1 MILDEQTSAFLKE
14 IAKKGSVLGLD
25 AMQTLMQYLGN
36 PQDKLQ
42 IIHVAGTNGKG
53 SCCCMLQKIL
63 CKQGYAVGLYTS
75 PAVFCEEER
84 FRMNDNFI
92 TADAYNHYMHRMEDA
107 WNEVVKKT
115 GQRPT
120 IFEVETA
127 LAYLYFYESGCD
139 YVIMEVGMGGATDA
153 TNVMKQSLCSVI
165 ASIGM
170 DHMQYLGNTIE
181 EIAKVKAGIIKKGC
195 PVVALKQSDGVCEV
209 IKNKA
214 EECGSRC
221 VLVEVPASVEE
232 NVMTEQG
239 QRQGRCIQDRPIQK
253 QCIQYPVQ
261 GTTLQDARY
270 GSVHTALG
278 GVWQREN
285 LSLALAV
292 LKLLEESDYSI
303 TKEAVQSGIAKTI
316 WHGRYEVL
324 QTEPLFII
332 DGAHNPIA
340 AKRLKQTIEKDFT
353 NREIIYI
360 IGVLADKE
368 HEKMLRLLL
377 PGAKA
382 VFTVTP
388 DSPRALDGES
398 LAKEAQ
404 KYADNIW
411 YVPDIGKAVKMAK
424 ETAKESDVILAVGS
438 LSYLKEVKKAL
449 GQG

>member
-1 MILDEQTSAFLKE
+1 MTYDEAVEFVDST
-14 IAKKGSVLGLD
+14 KKYGSILGLESIRN
-25 AMQTLMQYLGN
+25 LMQELGN
-36 PQDKLQ
+36 VQEQLH

-53 SCCCMLQKIL
+53 SVCAFLSAAL
-63 CKQGYAVGLYTS
+63 TEAGYRVGRYNS
-75 PAVFCEEER
+75 PAVFERREVFRIGETMISKEEYAAVFERVQKACEALIKR
-84 FRMNDNFI
+84 GCS
-92 TADAYNHYMHRMEDA
+92 H
-107 WNEVVKKT
+107 
-115 GQRPT
+115 PT
-120 IFEVETA
+120 VFEVETA
-127 LAYLYFYESGCD
+127 AAFLWFYEKKCD
-139 YVIMEVGMGGATDA
+139 LVLLETGMGGETDA
-153 TNVMKQSLCSVI
+153 TNLITHPVCSVLT
-165 ASIGM
+165 SIGM

-195 PVVALKQSDGVCEV
+195 PVVALKQGDSVCEV

-221 VLVEVPASVEE
+221 VLVEVPQYMQEA
-232 NVMTEQG
+232 
-239 QRQGRCIQDRPIQK
+239 PIW
-253 QCIQYPVQ
+253 
-261 GTTLQDARY
+261 GTTLQDVHY

-278 GVWQREN
+278 GIWQREN

-292 LKLLEESDYSI
+292 LKLLEESGYPI
-303 TKEAVQSGIAKTI
+303 TKEAVQNGIAKTI

-340 AKRLKQTIEKDFT
+340 AKRLKETIEKDFT

-398 LAKEAQ
+398 LAKEAR

-411 YVPDIGKAVKMAK
+411 HVPDIGKAVKMAK

>member
-1 MILDEQTSAFLKE
+1 MTYEEAAEFADST
-14 IAKKGSVLGLD
+14 KKYGSILGLESIRN
-25 AMQTLMQYLGN
+25 LMQELGN
-36 PQDKLQ
+36 IQEQLH

-53 SCCCMLQKIL
+53 SVCAFLSAAL
-63 CKQGYAVGLYTS
+63 TEAGYRVGRYNS
-75 PAVFCEEER
+75 PAVFERREVFRIGETMISKEEYAAVFERVQTACEVLTKR
-84 FRMNDNFI
+84 GCP
-92 TADAYNHYMHRMEDA
+92 H
-107 WNEVVKKT
+107 
-115 GQRPT
+115 PT
-120 IFEVETA
+120 VFEVETA
-127 LAYLYFYESGCD
+127 AAFLWFYEKKCD
-139 YVIMEVGMGGATDA
+139 LVLLETGMGGETDA
-153 TNVMKQSLCSVI
+153 TNLITHPVCSVLT
-165 ASIGM
+165 SIGM

-195 PVVALKQSDGVCEV
+195 PVVALKQGDSVCEV

-221 VLVEVPASVEE
+221 ILVEVPQYMQEA
-232 NVMTEQG
+232 
-239 QRQGRCIQDRPIQK
+239 PIW
-253 QCIQYPVQ
+253 
-261 GTTLQDARY
+261 GTTLQDVHY

-292 LKLLEESDYSI
+292 LKLLEESGYPI
-303 TKEAVQSGIAKTI
+303 TKEAVQNGIAKTI

-340 AKRLKQTIEKDFT
+340 AKRLKETIEKDFT

-388 DSPRALDGES
+388 DSPRALDGEI
-398 LAKEAQ
+398 LAKEAR

-424 ETAKESDVILAVGS
+424 ETAKES
-438 LSYLKEVKKAL
+438 
-449 GQG
+449 

>member
-1 MILDEQTSAFLKE
+1 MTYDEAVEFVDST
-14 IAKKGSVLGLD
+14 KKYGSILGLESIRN
-25 AMQTLMQYLGN
+25 LMQELGN
-36 PQDKLQ
+36 VQEQLH

-53 SCCCMLQKIL
+53 SVCAFLSAAL
-63 CKQGYAVGLYTS
+63 TEAGYRVGRYNS
-75 PAVFCEEER
+75 PAVFERREVFRIGETMISKEEYATVFERVQTACEVLTKR
-84 FRMNDNFI
+84 GCPHS
-92 TADAYNHYMHRMEDA
+92 T
-107 WNEVVKKT
+107 V
-115 GQRPT
+115 
-120 IFEVETA
+120 FEVETA
-127 LAYLYFYESGCD
+127 AAFLWFYEKKCD
-139 YVIMEVGMGGATDA
+139 LVLLETGMGGETDA
-153 TNVMKQSLCSVI
+153 TNLITHPVCSVLT
-165 ASIGM
+165 SIGM

-181 EIAKVKAGIIKKGC
+181 EIAKVKAGVIKKGC
-195 PVVALKQSDGVCEV
+195 PVVALKQGDSVCEV

-221 VLVEVPASVEE
+221 VLVEVPQYMQEA
-232 NVMTEQG
+232 
-239 QRQGRCIQDRPIQK
+239 PIW
-253 QCIQYPVQ
+253 
-261 GTTLQDARY
+261 GTTLQDVRY

-278 GVWQREN
+278 GIWQREN

-292 LKLLEESDYSI
+292 LKLLEESGYSI
-303 TKEAVQSGIAKTI
+303 TKEAVQNGIAKTI

-340 AKRLKQTIEKDFT
+340 AKRLKETIEKDFT

-388 DSPRALDGES
+388 DSPRALGGEI

>member
-1 MILDEQTSAFLKE
+1 MTYEEAAEFADST
-14 IAKKGSVLGLD
+14 KKYGSILGLESIRN
-25 AMQTLMQYLGN
+25 LMQELGN
-36 PQDKLQ
+36 IQEQLH

-53 SCCCMLQKIL
+53 SVCAFLSAAL
-63 CKQGYAVGLYTS
+63 TEAGYRVGRYNS
-75 PAVFCEEER
+75 PAVFERREVFRIGETMISKEEYAAVFERVQTACEVLTKR
-84 FRMNDNFI
+84 GCP
-92 TADAYNHYMHRMEDA
+92 H
-107 WNEVVKKT
+107 
-115 GQRPT
+115 PT
-120 IFEVETA
+120 VFEVETA
-127 LAYLYFYESGCD
+127 AAFLWFYEKKCD
-139 YVIMEVGMGGATDA
+139 LVLLETGMGGETDA
-153 TNVMKQSLCSVI
+153 TNLITHPVCSVLT
-165 ASIGM
+165 SIGM

-195 PVVALKQSDGVCEV
+195 PVVALKQGDSVCEV

-221 VLVEVPASVEE
+221 VLVEVPQYMQEA
-232 NVMTEQG
+232 
-239 QRQGRCIQDRPIQK
+239 PIW
-253 QCIQYPVQ
+253 
-261 GTTLQDARY
+261 GTTLQDVHY

-292 LKLLEESDYSI
+292 LKLLEESDYPI

-340 AKRLKQTIEKDFT
+340 AKRLKETIEKDFT

-388 DSPRALDGES
+388 DSPRALGGEI

-424 ETAKESDVILAVGS
+424 ETAKEYDVILAVGS

>member
-1 MILDEQTSAFLKE
+1 MTYDEAVEFVDST
-14 IAKKGSVLGLD
+14 KKYGSILGLESIRN
-25 AMQTLMQYLGN
+25 LMQEFGN
-36 PQDKLQ
+36 VQEQLH

-53 SCCCMLQKIL
+53 SVCAFLSAAL
-63 CKQGYAVGLYTS
+63 TEAGYRVGRYNS
-75 PAVFCEEER
+75 PAVFERREVFRIGETMISKEEYAAVFERVQTACEVLTKR
-84 FRMNDNFI
+84 GCP
-92 TADAYNHYMHRMEDA
+92 H
-107 WNEVVKKT
+107 
-115 GQRPT
+115 PT
-120 IFEVETA
+120 VFEVETA
-127 LAYLYFYESGCD
+127 AAFLWFYEKKCD
-139 YVIMEVGMGGATDA
+139 LVLLETGMGGETDA
-153 TNVMKQSLCSVI
+153 TNLITHPVCSVLT
-165 ASIGM
+165 SIGM

-195 PVVALKQSDGVCEV
+195 PVVALKQGDSVCEV
-209 IKNKA
+209 IKNEA

-221 VLVEVPASVEE
+221 VLVEVPQYMQEA
-232 NVMTEQG
+232 
-239 QRQGRCIQDRPIQK
+239 PIW
-253 QCIQYPVQ
+253 
-261 GTTLQDARY
+261 GTTLQDVHY

-292 LKLLEESDYSI
+292 LKLLEESDYPI

-340 AKRLKQTIEKDFT
+340 AKRLKETIEKDFT

>member
-1 MILDEQTSAFLKE
+1 MTYDEAVEFVDST
-14 IAKKGSVLGLD
+14 KKYGSILGLESIRN
-25 AMQTLMQYLGN
+25 LMQELGN
-36 PQDKLQ
+36 VQEQLH

-53 SCCCMLQKIL
+53 SVCAFLSAAL
-63 CKQGYAVGLYTS
+63 TEAGYRVGRYNS
-75 PAVFCEEER
+75 PAVFERREVFRIGETMISKEEYAAVFERVQTACE
-84 FRMNDNFI
+84 
-92 TADAYNHYMHRMEDA
+92 AL
-107 WNEVVKKT
+107 KKR
-115 GQRPT
+115 GCPHPT
-120 IFEVETA
+120 VFEVETA
-127 LAYLYFYESGCD
+127 AAFLWFYEKKCD
-139 YVIMEVGMGGATDA
+139 LVLLETGMGGETDA
-153 TNVMKQSLCSVI
+153 TNLITHPVCSVLT
-165 ASIGM
+165 SIGM

-195 PVVALKQSDGVCEV
+195 PVVALKQGDSVCEV

-221 VLVEVPASVEE
+221 VLVEVPQYMQEA
-232 NVMTEQG
+232 
-239 QRQGRCIQDRPIQK
+239 PIW
-253 QCIQYPVQ
+253 
-261 GTTLQDARY
+261 GTTLQDVHY

-278 GVWQREN
+278 GIWQREN

-292 LKLLEESDYSI
+292 LKLLEESGYPI

-340 AKRLKQTIEKDFT
+340 AKRLKETIEKDFT

-388 DSPRALDGES
+388 DSPRALDGEI
-398 LAKEAQ
+398 LAKEAR

-411 YVPDIGKAVKMAK
+411 HVPDIGKVVKMAK

>member
-1 MILDEQTSAFLKE
+1 MTYEEAAEFADST
-14 IAKKGSVLGLD
+14 KKYGSILGLESIRN
-25 AMQTLMQYLGN
+25 LMQELGN
-36 PQDKLQ
+36 VQEQLH

-53 SCCCMLQKIL
+53 SVCAFLSVAL
-63 CKQGYAVGLYTS
+63 TEAGYRVGRYNS
-75 PAVFCEEER
+75 PAVFERREVFRIGETMISKEEYAAVFERVQTACEVLTKR
-84 FRMNDNFI
+84 GCP
-92 TADAYNHYMHRMEDA
+92 H
-107 WNEVVKKT
+107 
-115 GQRPT
+115 PT
-120 IFEVETA
+120 VFEVETA
-127 LAYLYFYESGCD
+127 AAFLWFYEKKCD
-139 YVIMEVGMGGATDA
+139 LVLLETGMGGETDA
-153 TNVMKQSLCSVI
+153 TNLITHPVCSVLT
-165 ASIGM
+165 SIGM

-195 PVVALKQSDGVCEV
+195 PVVALKQGDSVCEV

-221 VLVEVPASVEE
+221 VLVEVPQYMQEA
-232 NVMTEQG
+232 
-239 QRQGRCIQDRPIQK
+239 PIW
-253 QCIQYPVQ
+253 
-261 GTTLQDARY
+261 GTTLQDVHY

-278 GVWQREN
+278 GIWQREN

-303 TKEAVQSGIAKTI
+303 TKEAVQNGIAKTI

-388 DSPRALDGES
+388 GSPRALDGEI

>member
-1 MILDEQTSAFLKE
+1 MTYEEAAEFADST
-14 IAKKGSVLGLD
+14 KKYGSILGLESIRN
-25 AMQTLMQYLGN
+25 LMQELGN
-36 PQDKLQ
+36 VQEQLH

-53 SCCCMLQKIL
+53 SVCAFLSAAL
-63 CKQGYAVGLYTS
+63 TEAGYRVGRYNS
-75 PAVFCEEER
+75 PAVFERREVFRIGETMISKEEYAAVFERVQTACEVLTKR
-84 FRMNDNFI
+84 GCP
-92 TADAYNHYMHRMEDA
+92 H
-107 WNEVVKKT
+107 
-115 GQRPT
+115 PT
-120 IFEVETA
+120 VFEVETA
-127 LAYLYFYESGCD
+127 AAFLWFYEKKCD
-139 YVIMEVGMGGATDA
+139 LVLLETGMGGETDA
-153 TNVMKQSLCSVI
+153 TNLITHPVCSVL

-195 PVVALKQSDGVCEV
+195 PVVALKQGDSVCEV

-221 VLVEVPASVEE
+221 ILVEVPQYMQEA
-232 NVMTEQG
+232 
-239 QRQGRCIQDRPIQK
+239 PIW
-253 QCIQYPVQ
+253 
-261 GTTLQDARY
+261 GTTLQDVHY

-292 LKLLEESDYSI
+292 LKLLEESGYPI

-340 AKRLKQTIEKDFT
+340 AKRLKETIEKDFT

-388 DSPRALDGES
+388 DSPRALDGEI
-398 LAKEAQ
+398 LAKEAR

-411 YVPDIGKAVKMAK
+411 HVPDIGKAVKMAK

>member
-1 MILDEQTSAFLKE
+1 MTYEEAAEFADST
-14 IAKKGSVLGLD
+14 KKYGSILGLESIRN
-25 AMQTLMQYLGN
+25 LMQELGN
-36 PQDKLQ
+36 VQEQLH

-53 SCCCMLQKIL
+53 SVCAFLSAAL
-63 CKQGYAVGLYTS
+63 TEAGYRVGRYNS
-75 PAVFCEEER
+75 PAVFERREVFRIGETMISKEEYAAVFERVQTACEVLTKR
-84 FRMNDNFI
+84 GCP
-92 TADAYNHYMHRMEDA
+92 H
-107 WNEVVKKT
+107 
-115 GQRPT
+115 PT
-120 IFEVETA
+120 VFEVETA
-127 LAYLYFYESGCD
+127 AAFLWFYEKKCD
-139 YVIMEVGMGGATDA
+139 LVLLETGMGGETDA
-153 TNVMKQSLCSVI
+153 TNLITHPVCSVLT
-165 ASIGM
+165 SIGM

-221 VLVEVPASVEE
+221 VLVEVPQYMQEK
-232 NVMTEQG
+232 
-239 QRQGRCIQDRPIQK
+239 PIQK

-261 GTTLQDARY
+261 GTTLQDAHY

-278 GVWQREN
+278 GIWQREN

-303 TKEAVQSGIAKTI
+303 TKEAVQNGIAKTI

-340 AKRLKQTIEKDFT
+340 AKRLKETIEKDFT

-388 DSPRALDGES
+388 DSPRALDGEI
-398 LAKEAQ
+398 LAKEAR

>member
-1 MILDEQTSAFLKE
+1 MTYDEAVEFADST
-14 IAKKGSVLGLD
+14 KKYGSILGLESIRN
-25 AMQTLMQYLGN
+25 LMQELGN
-36 PQDKLQ
+36 VQEQLH

-53 SCCCMLQKIL
+53 SVCAFLSAAL
-63 CKQGYAVGLYTS
+63 TEAGYRVGRYNS
-75 PAVFCEEER
+75 PAVFERREVFRIGETMISKEEYATVFERVQTACEVLTKR
-84 FRMNDNFI
+84 GCP
-92 TADAYNHYMHRMEDA
+92 H
-107 WNEVVKKT
+107 
-115 GQRPT
+115 PT
-120 IFEVETA
+120 VFEVETA
-127 LAYLYFYESGCD
+127 AAFLWFYEKKCD
-139 YVIMEVGMGGATDA
+139 LVLLETGMGGETDA
-153 TNVMKQSLCSVI
+153 TNLITHPVCSVLT
-165 ASIGM
+165 SIGM

-195 PVVALKQSDGVCEV
+195 PVVALKQGDSVCEV

-221 VLVEVPASVEE
+221 VLVEVPQYMQEA
-232 NVMTEQG
+232 
-239 QRQGRCIQDRPIQK
+239 PIW
-253 QCIQYPVQ
+253 
-261 GTTLQDARY
+261 GTTLQDVHY

-340 AKRLKQTIEKDFT
+340 AKRLKETIEKDFT

-377 PGAKA
+377 PEAKA

-388 DSPRALDGES
+388 DSPRALDGEI
-398 LAKEAQ
+398 LAKEAR

>member
-1 MILDEQTSAFLKE
+1 MTYEEAAEFVDST
-14 IAKKGSVLGLD
+14 KKYGSILGLESIRN
-25 AMQTLMQYLGN
+25 LMQELGN
-36 PQDKLQ
+36 VQEQLH

-53 SCCCMLQKIL
+53 SVCAFLSAAL
-63 CKQGYAVGLYTS
+63 TEAGYRVGRYNS
-75 PAVFCEEER
+75 PAVFERREVFRIGETMISKEEYAVVFERVQKACEALIKR
-84 FRMNDNFI
+84 GCS
-92 TADAYNHYMHRMEDA
+92 H
-107 WNEVVKKT
+107 
-115 GQRPT
+115 PT
-120 IFEVETA
+120 VFEVETA
-127 LAYLYFYESGCD
+127 AAFLWFYEKKCD
-139 YVIMEVGMGGATDA
+139 LVLLETGMGGETDA
-153 TNVMKQSLCSVI
+153 TNLITHPVCSVLT
-165 ASIGM
+165 SIGM

-195 PVVALKQSDGVCEV
+195 PVVALKQGDSVCEV

-221 VLVEVPASVEE
+221 VLVEVPQYMQEA
-232 NVMTEQG
+232 
-239 QRQGRCIQDRPIQK
+239 PIW
-253 QCIQYPVQ
+253 
-261 GTTLQDARY
+261 GTTLQDVHY

>member
-1 MILDEQTSAFLKE
+1 MTYEEAAEFVDST
-14 IAKKGSVLGLD
+14 KKYGSILGLESIRN
-25 AMQTLMQYLGN
+25 LMQELGN
-36 PQDKLQ
+36 VQEQLH

-53 SCCCMLQKIL
+53 SVCAFLSAAL
-63 CKQGYAVGLYTS
+63 TEAGYRVGRYNS
-75 PAVFCEEER
+75 PAVFERREVFRIGETMISKEEYAAVFERVQKACEALIKR
-84 FRMNDNFI
+84 GCS
-92 TADAYNHYMHRMEDA
+92 H
-107 WNEVVKKT
+107 
-115 GQRPT
+115 PT
-120 IFEVETA
+120 VFEVETA
-127 LAYLYFYESGCD
+127 AAFLWFYEKKCD
-139 YVIMEVGMGGATDA
+139 LVLLETGMGGETDA
-153 TNVMKQSLCSVI
+153 TNLITHPVCSVLT
-165 ASIGM
+165 SIGM

-195 PVVALKQSDGVCEV
+195 PVVALKQGDSVCEV

-221 VLVEVPASVEE
+221 VLVEVPQYMQEA
-232 NVMTEQG
+232 
-239 QRQGRCIQDRPIQK
+239 PIW
-253 QCIQYPVQ
+253 
-261 GTTLQDARY
+261 GTTLQDVHY

>member
-1 MILDEQTSAFLKE
+1 MTYEEATEFADST
-14 IAKKGSVLGLD
+14 KKYGSILGLESIRN
-25 AMQTLMQYLGN
+25 LMQELGN
-36 PQDKLQ
+36 VQEQLH

-53 SCCCMLQKIL
+53 SVCAFLSAAL
-63 CKQGYAVGLYTS
+63 TEAGYRVGRYNS
-75 PAVFCEEER
+75 PAVFERREVFRIGETMISKEEYAAVFERVQTACEVLTKR
-84 FRMNDNFI
+84 GCP
-92 TADAYNHYMHRMEDA
+92 H
-107 WNEVVKKT
+107 
-115 GQRPT
+115 PT
-120 IFEVETA
+120 VFEVETA
-127 LAYLYFYESGCD
+127 AAFLWFYEKKCD
-139 YVIMEVGMGGATDA
+139 LVLLETGMGGETDA
-153 TNVMKQSLCSVI
+153 TNLITHPVCSVLT
-165 ASIGM
+165 SIGM

-195 PVVALKQSDGVCEV
+195 PVVALKQGDSVCEV

-221 VLVEVPASVEE
+221 VLVEVPQYMQEA
-232 NVMTEQG
+232 
-239 QRQGRCIQDRPIQK
+239 PIW
-253 QCIQYPVQ
+253 
-261 GTTLQDARY
+261 GTTLQDVHY

-278 GVWQREN
+278 GIWQREN

-292 LKLLEESDYSI
+292 LKLLEESGYPI

-388 DSPRALDGES
+388 DNPRALDGES
-398 LAKEAQ
+398 LAKEAR
-404 KYADNIW
+404 KYADTVW
-411 YVPDIGKAVKMAK
+411 YVPDIRKAVEMAK

>member
-1 MILDEQTSAFLKE
+1 MTYEEAAEFADST
-14 IAKKGSVLGLD
+14 KKYGSILGLESIRN
-25 AMQTLMQYLGN
+25 LMQELGN
-36 PQDKLQ
+36 VQEQLH

-53 SCCCMLQKIL
+53 SVCAFLSAAL
-63 CKQGYAVGLYTS
+63 TEAGYRVGRYNS
-75 PAVFCEEER
+75 PAVFERREVFRIGETMISKEEYAAVFERVQTACEVLTKR
-84 FRMNDNFI
+84 GCP
-92 TADAYNHYMHRMEDA
+92 H
-107 WNEVVKKT
+107 
-115 GQRPT
+115 PT
-120 IFEVETA
+120 VFEVETA
-127 LAYLYFYESGCD
+127 AAFLWFYEKKCD
-139 YVIMEVGMGGATDA
+139 LVLLETGMGGETDA
-153 TNVMKQSLCSVI
+153 TNLITHPVCSVLT
-165 ASIGM
+165 SIGM

-221 VLVEVPASVEE
+221 VLVEVPQYMQEK
-232 NVMTEQG
+232 
-239 QRQGRCIQDRPIQK
+239 PIQK

-261 GTTLQDARY
+261 GTTLQDVHY

-303 TKEAVQSGIAKTI
+303 TKEAVQNGIAKTI

-340 AKRLKQTIEKDFT
+340 AKRLKETIEKDFT

-377 PGAKA
+377 PEAKA

-388 DSPRALDGES
+388 DSPRALDGEI
-398 LAKEAQ
+398 LAKEAR

>member
-1 MILDEQTSAFLKE
+1 MTYEEAAEFADST
-14 IAKKGSVLGLD
+14 KKYGSILGLESIRN
-25 AMQTLMQYLGN
+25 LMQELGN
-36 PQDKLQ
+36 VQEQLH

-53 SCCCMLQKIL
+53 SVCAFLSAAL
-63 CKQGYAVGLYTS
+63 TEAGYRVGRYNS
-75 PAVFCEEER
+75 PAVFERREVFRIGETMISKEEYAAVFERVQTACEVLTKR
-84 FRMNDNFI
+84 GCP
-92 TADAYNHYMHRMEDA
+92 H
-107 WNEVVKKT
+107 
-115 GQRPT
+115 PT
-120 IFEVETA
+120 VFEVETA
-127 LAYLYFYESGCD
+127 AAFLWFYEKKCD
-139 YVIMEVGMGGATDA
+139 LVLLETGMGGETDA
-153 TNVMKQSLCSVI
+153 TNLITHPVCSVLT
-165 ASIGM
+165 SIGM

-195 PVVALKQSDGVCEV
+195 PVVALKQGDSVCEV

-221 VLVEVPASVEE
+221 VLVEVPQYMQEA
-232 NVMTEQG
+232 
-239 QRQGRCIQDRPIQK
+239 PIW
-253 QCIQYPVQ
+253 
-261 GTTLQDARY
+261 GTTLQDVHY
-270 GSVHTALG
+270 GPVHTTLG

-292 LKLLEESDYSI
+292 LKLLEESGYLI

-340 AKRLKQTIEKDFT
+340 AKRLKETIEKDFT

-388 DSPRALDGES
+388 DNPRALDGES
-398 LAKEAQ
+398 LAKEAR

-411 YVPDIGKAVKMAK
+411 YVPDIRKAVEMAK

>member
-14 IAKKGSVLGLD
+14 IAKRGSVLGLD

-92 TADAYNHYMHRMEDA
+92 TADAYNRYMHRMEDA
-107 WNEVVKKT
+107 WNEVVQKT

-170 DHMQYLGNTIE
+170 DHMQFLGENVAK
-181 EIAKVKAGIIKKGC
+181 IAHIKAGIIK
-195 PVVALKQSDGVCEV
+195 PHGVCVCTWQETAVADALQQVADKQKADLIFCDQNEV
-209 IKNKA
+209 LLHETQPLCYDYKEFTNITVSLQGTFQLQN
-214 EECGSRC
+214 S
-221 VLVEVPASVEE
+221 VLVLETVRALRKLGVRIDDSSVSEGIREASWP
-232 NVMTEQG
+232 
-239 QRQGRCIQDRPIQK
+239 GRMECICKKP
-253 QCIQYPVQ
+253 CIY
-261 GTTLQDARY
+261 
-270 GSVHTALG
+270 
-278 GVWQREN
+278 
-285 LSLALAV
+285 
-292 LKLLEESDYSI
+292 
-303 TKEAVQSGIAKTI
+303 
-316 WHGRYEVL
+316 
-324 QTEPLFII
+324 I
-332 DGAHNPIA
+332 DGAHNWPA
-340 AKRLKQTIEKDFT
+340 VKQLQKTLDANFT
-353 NREIIYI
+353 NKTITYI

-368 HEKMLRLLL
+368 YQKMLPLLL
-377 PGAKA
+377 PMANHIY
-382 VFTVTP
+382 TVTP
-388 DSPRALDGES
+388 KNERALS
-398 LAKEAQ
+398 AQKLAKTIQAQ
-404 KYADNIW
+404 GYDAKACDSLEC
-411 YVPDIGKAVKMAK
+411 AVKLAVD
-424 ETAKESDVILAVGS
+424 AADDVILAFGS
-438 LSYLKEVKKAL
+438 LSYLGECKRVVTSVIKE
-449 GQG
+449 

>member
-1 MILDEQTSAFLKE
+1 MTYDEAVEFADST
-14 IAKKGSVLGLD
+14 KKYGSILGLESIRN
-25 AMQTLMQYLGN
+25 LMQELGN
-36 PQDKLQ
+36 VQEQLH

-53 SCCCMLQKIL
+53 SVCAFLSAAL
-63 CKQGYAVGLYTS
+63 TEAGYRVGRYNS
-75 PAVFCEEER
+75 PAVFERREVFRIGETMISKEEYAAVFERVQTACE
-84 FRMNDNFI
+84 
-92 TADAYNHYMHRMEDA
+92 AL
-107 WNEVVKKT
+107 KKR
-115 GQRPT
+115 GCPHPT
-120 IFEVETA
+120 VFEVETA
-127 LAYLYFYESGCD
+127 AAFLWFYEKKCD
-139 YVIMEVGMGGATDA
+139 LVLLETGMGGETDA
-153 TNVMKQSLCSVI
+153 TNLITHPVCSVLT
-165 ASIGM
+165 SIGM

-195 PVVALKQSDGVCEV
+195 PVVALKQGDSVCEV

-221 VLVEVPASVEE
+221 VLVEVPQYMQEA
-232 NVMTEQG
+232 
-239 QRQGRCIQDRPIQK
+239 PIW
-253 QCIQYPVQ
+253 
-261 GTTLQDARY
+261 GTTLQDVHY

-278 GVWQREN
+278 GIWQREN

-292 LKLLEESDYSI
+292 LKLLEESGYPI

-340 AKRLKQTIEKDFT
+340 AKRLKETIEKDFT

-388 DSPRALDGES
+388 DSPRALDGEI
-398 LAKEAQ
+398 LAKEAR

-411 YVPDIGKAVKMAK
+411 HVPDIGKAVKMAK

-449 GQG
+449 GHG

>member
-1 MILDEQTSAFLKE
+1 MTYDEAVEFADST
-14 IAKKGSVLGLD
+14 KKYGSILGLESIRN
-25 AMQTLMQYLGN
+25 LMQELGN
-36 PQDKLQ
+36 VQEQLH

-53 SCCCMLQKIL
+53 SVCAFLSAAL
-63 CKQGYAVGLYTS
+63 TEAGYQVGRYNS
-75 PAVFCEEER
+75 PAVFERREVFRIGETMISKEEYAAVFERVQTACE
-84 FRMNDNFI
+84 
-92 TADAYNHYMHRMEDA
+92 
-107 WNEVVKKT
+107 VLKKR
-115 GQRPT
+115 GCPHPT
-120 IFEVETA
+120 VFEVETA
-127 LAYLYFYESGCD
+127 AAFLWFYEKKCD
-139 YVIMEVGMGGATDA
+139 LVLLETGMGGETDA
-153 TNVMKQSLCSVI
+153 TNLITHPVCSVLT
-165 ASIGM
+165 SIGM

-195 PVVALKQSDGVCEV
+195 PVVALKQGDSVCEV

-221 VLVEVPASVEE
+221 VLVEVPQYMQEA
-232 NVMTEQG
+232 
-239 QRQGRCIQDRPIQK
+239 PIW
-253 QCIQYPVQ
+253 
-261 GTTLQDARY
+261 GTTLQDVHY

-278 GVWQREN
+278 GIWQREN

-292 LKLLEESDYSI
+292 LKLLEESGYPI

-340 AKRLKQTIEKDFT
+340 AKRLKETIEKDFT

>member
-1 MILDEQTSAFLKE
+1 MTYEDAAEFADST
-14 IAKKGSVLGLD
+14 KKYGSILGLESIRN
-25 AMQTLMQYLGN
+25 LMQELGN
-36 PQDKLQ
+36 VQEQLH

-53 SCCCMLQKIL
+53 SVCAFLSAAL
-63 CKQGYAVGLYTS
+63 TEAGYRVGRYNS
-75 PAVFCEEER
+75 PAVFERREVFRIGETMISKEEYAAVFERVQTACEVLTKR
-84 FRMNDNFI
+84 GCP
-92 TADAYNHYMHRMEDA
+92 H
-107 WNEVVKKT
+107 
-115 GQRPT
+115 PT
-120 IFEVETA
+120 VFEVETA
-127 LAYLYFYESGCD
+127 AAFLWFYEKKCD
-139 YVIMEVGMGGATDA
+139 LVLLETGMGGETDA
-153 TNVMKQSLCSVI
+153 TNLITHPVCSVLT
-165 ASIGM
+165 SIGM

-214 EECGSRC
+214 EDCGSRC
-221 VLVEVPASVEE
+221 VLVEVPQYMQEK
-232 NVMTEQG
+232 
-239 QRQGRCIQDRPIQK
+239 PIQK

-261 GTTLQDARY
+261 GTTLQDVHY

-278 GVWQREN
+278 GIWQREN

-292 LKLLEESDYSI
+292 LKLLEESGYPI

-340 AKRLKQTIEKDFT
+340 AKRLKETIEKDFT

-388 DSPRALDGES
+388 DNPRALDGEI
-398 LAKEAQ
+398 LAKEAR
-404 KYADNIW
+404 KYADTVW
-411 YVPDIGKAVKMAK
+411 YVPDIRKAVEMAK
-424 ETAKESDVILAVGS
+424 ETAKESDVILTVGS

>member
-1 MILDEQTSAFLKE
+1 MTYEEAAEFADST
-14 IAKKGSVLGLD
+14 KKYGSILGLESIRN
-25 AMQTLMQYLGN
+25 LMQELGN
-36 PQDKLQ
+36 IQEQLH

-53 SCCCMLQKIL
+53 SVCAFLSAAL
-63 CKQGYAVGLYTS
+63 TEAGYRVGRYNS
-75 PAVFCEEER
+75 PAVFERREVFRIGETMISKEEYAAVFERVQTACEVLTKR
-84 FRMNDNFI
+84 GCP
-92 TADAYNHYMHRMEDA
+92 H
-107 WNEVVKKT
+107 
-115 GQRPT
+115 PT
-120 IFEVETA
+120 VFEVETA
-127 LAYLYFYESGCD
+127 AAFLWFYEKKCD
-139 YVIMEVGMGGATDA
+139 LVLLETGMGGETDA
-153 TNVMKQSLCSVI
+153 TNLITHPVCSVLT
-165 ASIGM
+165 SIGM

-195 PVVALKQSDGVCEV
+195 PVVALKQGDSVCEV

-221 VLVEVPASVEE
+221 VLVEVPQYMQEA
-232 NVMTEQG
+232 
-239 QRQGRCIQDRPIQK
+239 PIW
-253 QCIQYPVQ
+253 
-261 GTTLQDARY
+261 GTTLQDVHY

-278 GVWQREN
+278 GIWQREN

-292 LKLLEESDYSI
+292 LKLLEESGYPI

-340 AKRLKQTIEKDFT
+340 AKRLKETIEKDFT

>member
-1 MILDEQTSAFLKE
+1 MTYDEAVEFADST
-14 IAKKGSVLGLD
+14 KKYGSILGLESIRN
-25 AMQTLMQYLGN
+25 LMQELGN
-36 PQDKLQ
+36 VQEQLH

-53 SCCCMLQKIL
+53 SVCAFLSAAL
-63 CKQGYAVGLYTS
+63 TEAGYRVGRYNS
-75 PAVFCEEER
+75 PAVFERREVFRIGETMISKEEYAAVFERVQTACE
-84 FRMNDNFI
+84 
-92 TADAYNHYMHRMEDA
+92 AL
-107 WNEVVKKT
+107 KKR
-115 GQRPT
+115 GCPHPT
-120 IFEVETA
+120 VFEVETA
-127 LAYLYFYESGCD
+127 AAFLWFYEKKCD
-139 YVIMEVGMGGATDA
+139 LVLLETGMGGETDA
-153 TNVMKQSLCSVI
+153 TNLITHPVCSVLT
-165 ASIGM
+165 SIGM

-195 PVVALKQSDGVCEV
+195 PVVALKQGDSVCEV

-221 VLVEVPASVEE
+221 VLVEVPQYMQEA
-232 NVMTEQG
+232 
-239 QRQGRCIQDRPIQK
+239 PIW
-253 QCIQYPVQ
+253 
-261 GTTLQDARY
+261 GTTLQDVHY

-278 GVWQREN
+278 GIWQREN

-292 LKLLEESDYSI
+292 LKLLEESGYPI

-340 AKRLKQTIEKDFT
+340 AKRLKETIEKDFT

-388 DSPRALDGES
+388 DSPRALDGEI
-398 LAKEAQ
+398 LAKEAR
-404 KYADNIW
+404 KYADTVW
-411 YVPDIGKAVKMAK
+411 YVPDLGKAVKMAK

>member
-1 MILDEQTSAFLKE
+1 MTYEEAAEFADST
-14 IAKKGSVLGLD
+14 KKYGSILGLESIRN
-25 AMQTLMQYLGN
+25 LMQELGN
-36 PQDKLQ
+36 VQEQLH

-53 SCCCMLQKIL
+53 SVCAFLSAAL
-63 CKQGYAVGLYTS
+63 TEAGYRVGRYNS
-75 PAVFCEEER
+75 PAVFERREVFRIGETMISKEEYAAVFERVQTACE
-84 FRMNDNFI
+84 
-92 TADAYNHYMHRMEDA
+92 AL
-107 WNEVVKKT
+107 KKR
-115 GQRPT
+115 GCPHPT
-120 IFEVETA
+120 VFEVETA
-127 LAYLYFYESGCD
+127 AAFLWFYEKKCD
-139 YVIMEVGMGGATDA
+139 LVLLETGMGGETDA
-153 TNVMKQSLCSVI
+153 TNLITHPVCSVLT
-165 ASIGM
+165 SIGM

-195 PVVALKQSDGVCEV
+195 PVVALKQGDSVCEV

-221 VLVEVPASVEE
+221 VLVEVPQYMQEA
-232 NVMTEQG
+232 
-239 QRQGRCIQDRPIQK
+239 PIW
-253 QCIQYPVQ
+253 
-261 GTTLQDARY
+261 GTTLQDVHY

-278 GVWQREN
+278 GIWQREN

-292 LKLLEESDYSI
+292 LKLLEESGYPI

-340 AKRLKQTIEKDFT
+340 AKRLKETIEKDFT

-388 DSPRALDGES
+388 DNPRALDGES
-398 LAKEAQ
+398 LAKEAR
-404 KYADNIW
+404 KYADTVW
-411 YVPDIGKAVKMAK
+411 YVPDIRKAVEMAK

>member
-1 MILDEQTSAFLKE
+1 MISKE
-14 IAKKGSVLGLD
+14 E
-25 AMQTLMQYLGN
+25 
-36 PQDKLQ
+36 
-42 IIHVAGTNGKG
+42 
-53 SCCCMLQKIL
+53 
-63 CKQGYAVGLYTS
+63 YA
-75 PAVFCEEER
+75 AVFERVQKACEALIKR
-84 FRMNDNFI
+84 GCS
-92 TADAYNHYMHRMEDA
+92 H
-107 WNEVVKKT
+107 
-115 GQRPT
+115 PT
-120 IFEVETA
+120 VFEVETA
-127 LAYLYFYESGCD
+127 AAFLWFYEKKCD
-139 YVIMEVGMGGATDA
+139 LVLLETGMGGETDA
-153 TNVMKQSLCSVI
+153 TNLITHPVCSVLT
-165 ASIGM
+165 SIGM

-195 PVVALKQSDGVCEV
+195 PVVALKQGDSVCEV

-214 EECGSRC
+214 EEYGSRC

-303 TKEAVQSGIAKTI
+303 TKEAVQNGIAKTI

-340 AKRLKQTIEKDFT
+340 AKRLKETIEKDFT

>member
-1 MILDEQTSAFLKE
+1 MTYEEAAEFADST
-14 IAKKGSVLGLD
+14 KKYGSILGLESIRN
-25 AMQTLMQYLGN
+25 LMQELGN
-36 PQDKLQ
+36 IQEQLH
-42 IIHVAGTNGKG
+42 IIHVAGTNGTG
-53 SCCCMLQKIL
+53 SDAAFLSAAL
-63 CKQGYAVGLYTS
+63 TEAGYRVGRYNS
-75 PAVFCEEER
+75 PAVFERREVFRIGETMISKEEYAAVFERVQTACEVLTKR
-84 FRMNDNFI
+84 GCP
-92 TADAYNHYMHRMEDA
+92 H
-107 WNEVVKKT
+107 
-115 GQRPT
+115 PT
-120 IFEVETA
+120 VFEVETA
-127 LAYLYFYESGCD
+127 AAFLWFYEKKCD
-139 YVIMEVGMGGATDA
+139 LVLLETGMGGETDA
-153 TNVMKQSLCSVI
+153 TNLITHPVCSVLT
-165 ASIGM
+165 SIGM

-195 PVVALKQSDGVCEV
+195 PVVALKQGDSVCEV

-221 VLVEVPASVEE
+221 VLVEVPQYMQEA
-232 NVMTEQG
+232 
-239 QRQGRCIQDRPIQK
+239 PIW
-253 QCIQYPVQ
+253 
-261 GTTLQDARY
+261 GTTLQDVHY

-292 LKLLEESDYSI
+292 LKLLEESDYPI

-340 AKRLKQTIEKDFT
+340 AKRLKETIEKDFT

-388 DSPRALDGES
+388 DSPRALGGEI

-424 ETAKESDVILAVGS
+424 ETAKEYDVILAVGS

>member
-1 MILDEQTSAFLKE
+1 MTYDEAVEFADST
-14 IAKKGSVLGLD
+14 KKYGSILGLESIRN
-25 AMQTLMQYLGN
+25 LMQELGN
-36 PQDKLQ
+36 VQEQLH

-53 SCCCMLQKIL
+53 SVCAFLSAAL
-63 CKQGYAVGLYTS
+63 TEAGYRVGRYNS
-75 PAVFCEEER
+75 PAVFERREVFRIGETMISKEEYAAVFERVQTACE
-84 FRMNDNFI
+84 
-92 TADAYNHYMHRMEDA
+92 AL
-107 WNEVVKKT
+107 KKR
-115 GQRPT
+115 GCPHPT
-120 IFEVETA
+120 VFEVETA
-127 LAYLYFYESGCD
+127 AAFLWFYEKKCD
-139 YVIMEVGMGGATDA
+139 LVLLETGMGGETDA
-153 TNVMKQSLCSVI
+153 TNLITHPVCSVLT
-165 ASIGM
+165 SIGM

-195 PVVALKQSDGVCEV
+195 PVVALKQGDSVCEV

-221 VLVEVPASVEE
+221 VLVEVPQYMQEA
-232 NVMTEQG
+232 
-239 QRQGRCIQDRPIQK
+239 PIW
-253 QCIQYPVQ
+253 
-261 GTTLQDARY
+261 GTTLQDVHY

-278 GVWQREN
+278 GIWQREN

-292 LKLLEESDYSI
+292 LKLLEESGYPI

-388 DSPRALDGES
+388 DNPRALDGES
-398 LAKEAQ
+398 LAKEAR
-404 KYADNIW
+404 KYADTVW
-411 YVPDIGKAVKMAK
+411 YVPDIRKAVEMAK

>member
-1 MILDEQTSAFLKE
+1 MTYEEAAEFADST
-14 IAKKGSVLGLD
+14 KKYGSILGLESIRN
-25 AMQTLMQYLGN
+25 LMQELGN
-36 PQDKLQ
+36 VQEQLH

-53 SCCCMLQKIL
+53 SVCAFLSAAL
-63 CKQGYAVGLYTS
+63 TEAGYRVGRYNS
-75 PAVFCEEER
+75 PAVFERREVFRIGETMISKEEYAAVFERVQTACEVLTKR
-84 FRMNDNFI
+84 GCP
-92 TADAYNHYMHRMEDA
+92 H
-107 WNEVVKKT
+107 
-115 GQRPT
+115 PT
-120 IFEVETA
+120 VFEVETA
-127 LAYLYFYESGCD
+127 AAFLWFYEKKCD
-139 YVIMEVGMGGATDA
+139 LVLLETGMGGETDA
-153 TNVMKQSLCSVI
+153 TNLITHPVCSVLT
-165 ASIGM
+165 SIGM

-195 PVVALKQSDGVCEV
+195 PVVALKQGDSVCEV

-221 VLVEVPASVEE
+221 ILVEVPQYMQEA
-232 NVMTEQG
+232 
-239 QRQGRCIQDRPIQK
+239 PIW
-253 QCIQYPVQ
+253 
-261 GTTLQDARY
+261 GTTLQDAHY
-270 GSVHTALG
+270 GPVHTTLG

-292 LKLLEESDYSI
+292 LKLLEESGYSI
-303 TKEAVQSGIAKTI
+303 TKEAVQNGIAKTI

-340 AKRLKQTIEKDFT
+340 AKRLKETIEKDFT

-388 DSPRALDGES
+388 DSPRALDGEI
-398 LAKEAQ
+398 LAKEAR

-411 YVPDIGKAVKMAK
+411 HVPDIGKAVKMAK

>member
-1 MILDEQTSAFLKE
+1 MTYDEAVEFADST
-14 IAKKGSVLGLD
+14 KKYGSILGLESIRN
-25 AMQTLMQYLGN
+25 LMRELGN
-36 PQDKLQ
+36 VQEQLH

-53 SCCCMLQKIL
+53 SVCAFLSAAL
-63 CKQGYAVGLYTS
+63 TEAGYRVGRYNS
-75 PAVFCEEER
+75 PAVFERREVFRIGETMISKEEYAAVFERVQTACEVLTKR
-84 FRMNDNFI
+84 GCP
-92 TADAYNHYMHRMEDA
+92 H
-107 WNEVVKKT
+107 
-115 GQRPT
+115 PT
-120 IFEVETA
+120 VFEVETA
-127 LAYLYFYESGCD
+127 AAFLWFYEKKCD
-139 YVIMEVGMGGATDA
+139 LVLLETGMGGETDA
-153 TNVMKQSLCSVI
+153 TNLITHPVCSVLT
-165 ASIGM
+165 SIGM

-195 PVVALKQSDGVCEV
+195 PVVALKQGDSVCEV

-221 VLVEVPASVEE
+221 VLVEVPQYMQEA
-232 NVMTEQG
+232 
-239 QRQGRCIQDRPIQK
+239 PIW
-253 QCIQYPVQ
+253 
-261 GTTLQDARY
+261 GTTLQDVHY

-278 GVWQREN
+278 GIWQREN

-292 LKLLEESDYSI
+292 LKLLEESGYLI

-340 AKRLKQTIEKDFT
+340 AKRLKETIEKDFT

-388 DSPRALDGES
+388 DSPRALDGEI

>member
-1 MILDEQTSAFLKE
+1 MTYDEAVEFVDST
-14 IAKKGSVLGLD
+14 KKYGSILGLESIRN
-25 AMQTLMQYLGN
+25 LMQELGN
-36 PQDKLQ
+36 VQEQLH

-53 SCCCMLQKIL
+53 SVCAFLSAAL
-63 CKQGYAVGLYTS
+63 TEAGYRVGRYNS
-75 PAVFCEEER
+75 PAVFERREVFRIGETMISKEEYAAVFERVQTACEVLAKR
-84 FRMNDNFI
+84 GCPHS
-92 TADAYNHYMHRMEDA
+92 T
-107 WNEVVKKT
+107 V
-115 GQRPT
+115 
-120 IFEVETA
+120 FEVETA
-127 LAYLYFYESGCD
+127 AAFLWFYEKKCD
-139 YVIMEVGMGGATDA
+139 LVLLETGMGGETDA
-153 TNVMKQSLCSVI
+153 TNLITHPVCSVLT
-165 ASIGM
+165 SIGM

-181 EIAKVKAGIIKKGC
+181 EIAKVKAGVIKKGC
-195 PVVALKQSDGVCEV
+195 PVVALKQGDSVCEV

-221 VLVEVPASVEE
+221 VLVEVPQYMQEA
-232 NVMTEQG
+232 
-239 QRQGRCIQDRPIQK
+239 PIW
-253 QCIQYPVQ
+253 
-261 GTTLQDARY
+261 GTTLQDVRY

-278 GVWQREN
+278 GIWQREN

-292 LKLLEESDYSI
+292 LKLLEESGYSI
-303 TKEAVQSGIAKTI
+303 TKEAVQNGIAKTI

-340 AKRLKQTIEKDFT
+340 AKRLKETIEKDFT

-388 DSPRALDGES
+388 DSPRALGGEI

>member
-1 MILDEQTSAFLKE
+1 MTYDEAVDFADST
-14 IAKKGSVLGLD
+14 KKYGSILGLESIRN
-25 AMQTLMQYLGN
+25 LMQELGN
-36 PQDKLQ
+36 VQEQLH

-53 SCCCMLQKIL
+53 SVCAFLSAAL
-63 CKQGYAVGLYTS
+63 TEAGYRVGRYNS
-75 PAVFCEEER
+75 PAVFERREVFRIGETMISKEEYAAVFERVQTACEVLTKR
-84 FRMNDNFI
+84 GCP
-92 TADAYNHYMHRMEDA
+92 H
-107 WNEVVKKT
+107 
-115 GQRPT
+115 PT
-120 IFEVETA
+120 VFEVETA
-127 LAYLYFYESGCD
+127 AAFLWFYKKKCD
-139 YVIMEVGMGGATDA
+139 LVLLETGMGGETDA
-153 TNVMKQSLCSVI
+153 TNLITHPVCSVLT
-165 ASIGM
+165 SIGM

-195 PVVALKQSDGVCEV
+195 PVVALKQSDSVCEV

-214 EECGSRC
+214 EECDSRC
-221 VLVEVPASVEE
+221 ILVEVPQYMQEK
-232 NVMTEQG
+232 
-239 QRQGRCIQDRPIQK
+239 PIQK

-261 GTTLQDARY
+261 GTTLQDAHY

-278 GVWQREN
+278 GIWQREN

-303 TKEAVQSGIAKTI
+303 TKEAVQNGIAKTI

-340 AKRLKQTIEKDFT
+340 AKRLKETIEKDFT

-382 VFTVTP
+382 VFTVTS
-388 DSPRALDGES
+388 DNPRALDGES
-398 LAKEAQ
+398 LAKEAR
-404 KYADNIW
+404 KYADTVW
-411 YVPDIGKAVKMAK
+411 YVPDIRKAVEMAK